1 MSHFCW
7 YLFFSTTI
15 LRKNLRLLRASDLD
29 CRNRMLTTWPPPR
42 PNKDDFWIVLFAIVT
57 YDKNLPWS
65 DCGSVPCW
73 SCWQA
78 PGLVSRSNTG
88 ASSGLFSV
96 RQEQQHGTSRLQRMI
111 FMKGWKTSLVVKRD
125 SGRLTLSST
134 SRTSTPSRT
143 SASGTKTSV
152 CSGRPLLL
160 NGFNFW
166 PLALWSNWKKRFSF
180 TKIVI
185 YVGGSPGLVVK
196 EGDS

>member
-15 LRKNLRLLRASDLD
+15 LRKNFRLLRASDLD

-111 FMKGWKTSLVVKRD
+111 FMKGWKTSLVVKPRFRKTD
-125 SGRLTLSST
+125 VVFYFKNVYSFKDVCFWNKDVCLFRPASSFKWFQFLAFSALKKIFDGRLMRS
-134 SRTSTPSRT
+134 
-143 SASGTKTSV
+143 K
-152 CSGRPLLL
+152 
-160 NGFNFW
+160 
-166 PLALWSNWKKRFSF
+166 LATERN
-180 TKIVI
+180 
-185 YVGGSPGLVVK
+185 
-196 EGDS
+196 DSHS